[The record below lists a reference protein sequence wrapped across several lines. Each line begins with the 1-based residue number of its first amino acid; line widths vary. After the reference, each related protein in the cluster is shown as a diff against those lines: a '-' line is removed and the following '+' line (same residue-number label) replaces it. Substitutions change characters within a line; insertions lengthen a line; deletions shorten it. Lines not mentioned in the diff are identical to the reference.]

1 MSPSGIH
8 VNKLCILLIAGVFAG
23 VLVIYRLWPGESS
36 KGDTKLTGPVE
47 EHRMAGK
54 DESKEASWYTQFV
67 DIPSDVKSAEN
78 DQVKE
83 VIVEVT
89 LNGKSLKIFT
99 RQADPKGSAT
109 NLDVLFLHGQRFSS
123 KNWLD
128 IGTLSLVSSWGHRG
142 VAVDLP
148 GYGNT
153 QDVLGDSSPGDFLGA
168 LVKALKMTRPVVVSP
183 SMSGGFSL
191 PFLFNQPETAED
203 RSRGYLPVAP
213 VATDKYT
220 EAYSKS
226 KIPTMIVYGENDTN
240 LGTSSLK
247 DLIKL
252 PNSKPFVVP
261 DAGHPAYINNPS
273 FFHRLLY
280 NFLNIIAAQK

>member
-1 MSPSGIH
+1 
-8 VNKLCILLIAGVFAG
+8 
-23 VLVIYRLWPGESS
+23 
-36 KGDTKLTGPVE
+36 
-47 EHRMAGK
+47 MAGK

-67 DIPSDVKSAEN
+67 DIPADVKSAGN

-83 VIVEVT
+83 VVVEVS

-99 RQADPKGSAT
+99 RQADPQGSAT
-109 NLDVLFLHGQRFSS
+109 NVDVLFLHGQSFTSE
-123 KNWLD
+123 NWLD

-148 GYGNT
+148 GYGST
-153 QDVLGDSSPGDFLGA
+153 KDVIDDGSHGAFLGA

-191 PFLFNQPETAED
+191 PFLFDQPETAED

-213 VATDKYT
+213 VATSKYT

-240 LGTSSLK
+240 LGTRSLK

-252 PNSKPFVVP
+252 PNSKPFVIP
-261 DAGHPAYINNPS
+261 EAGHAAYMNNPP

-280 NFLNIIAAQK
+280 NFLNIIAAYK